1 VCETLVW
8 EFSVFE
14 FEFRGSFQH
23 LGVVG
28 FVCGLC
34 VSFHVCEVSLCV
46 GCV

>member
-1 VCETLVW
+1 MLV
-8 EFSVFE
+8 ECGLSVFE
-14 FEFRGSFQH
+14 FCGNFQNI
-23 LGVVG
+23 GVG